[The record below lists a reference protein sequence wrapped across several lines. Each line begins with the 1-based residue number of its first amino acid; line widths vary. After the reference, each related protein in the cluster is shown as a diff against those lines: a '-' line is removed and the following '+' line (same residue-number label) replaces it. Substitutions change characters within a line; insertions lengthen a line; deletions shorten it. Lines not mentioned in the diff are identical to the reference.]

1 MNFKLKALVAA
12 AVMAASAPALA
23 VMADA
28 TSGNGELLL
37 NVRYY
42 NGGSTVGGN
51 DISAVF
57 DLGVTMNDFLA
68 NQNAAGFSMNW
79 DLTAANYGSAF
90 SDVLAFVSSQAGLAS
105 NIEFSVIAL
114 DSTNGT
120 DFVGGHRY
128 LTTTAVN
135 SFPAL
140 ANSKLATFE
149 NMNGYVTANNARGT
163 HAAEANGASSA
174 VQADGSN
181 ANPVYFGS
189 VGGQAG
195 DNWRGATTADTTAK
209 VGVAQ
214 NFWFLTT
221 AAADPLDPTFIDGAT
236 AAIKTSFG
244 VDLDG
249 NGTIS
254 ATGALGN
261 EFGKWNVSANGA
273 VSFANPAP
281 VPEASTYG
289 MMLAG
294 LGLVGFMAR
303 RRMNRAA

>member
-23 VMADA
+23 VMAGA

-37 NVRYY
+37 NLRYY
-42 NGGSTVGGN
+42 TGSGISGG
-51 DISAVF
+51 DDMSAVF
-57 DLGVTMNDFLA
+57 DLGVTMDDFLA
-68 NQNAAGFSMNW
+68 NPTSMTW
-79 DLTAANYGSAF
+79 DLRSANYGNAF
-90 SDVLAFVSSQAGLAS
+90 QTILDYAGANAA

-114 DSTNGT
+114 DNTNGT

-128 LTTTAVN
+128 LTTAVV
-135 SFPAL
+135 STFPSL
-140 ANSKLATFE
+140 SNANLGGFE
-149 NMNGYVTANNARGT
+149 GMDGYVEKNNLRGT
-163 HAAEANGASSA
+163 HVTEANGASVA
-174 VQADGSN
+174 IQADSSS

-195 DNWRGATTADTTAK
+195 DTWRQKTTADTTAK
-209 VGVAQ
+209 LGVAQ
-214 NFWFLTT
+214 NIWYLTT
-221 AAADPLDPTFIDGAT
+221 SQVDPLDPTLVDGNAQAVKT
-236 AAIKTSFG
+236 AQGF
-244 VDLDG
+244 DLDG
-249 NGTIS
+249 DGKLS
-254 ATGALGN
+254 KTGLKGN
-261 EFGKWNVSANGA
+261 EFSQFVVGA
-273 VSFANPAP
+273 DGMVSFTAVTA